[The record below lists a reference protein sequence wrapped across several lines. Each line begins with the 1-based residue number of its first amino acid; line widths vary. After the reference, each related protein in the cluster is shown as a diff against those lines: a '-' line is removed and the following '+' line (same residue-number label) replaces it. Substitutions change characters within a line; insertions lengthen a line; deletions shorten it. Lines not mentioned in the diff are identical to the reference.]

1 MSQTDEQRWQRRKAE
16 RPGEIIEAALEC
28 FVAKGFMATR
38 LDEVAKRAG
47 VSKGTL
53 YLYFENKEALF
64 KAVVETLV
72 MPEIERTEQQI
83 EVFDGSASE
92 LISHLVTQ
100 WWQTVGESRLCGLPK
115 LIISEAGN
123 FPDLA
128 RFYVENVIGRVRRVI
143 ADLIQRGIDA
153 GEFRSCDPFYAA
165 RLLLAPMVFAAI
177 YQQSLLPY
185 DKEPFEVPEYLDNHI
200 DIFLHGLVASNE
212 NKGVKSP

>member
-1 MSQTDEQRWQRRKAE
+1 MTQVEEQRWQRRKAE
-16 RPGEIIEAALEC
+16 RPGEIIDAALEL

-38 LDEVAKRAG
+38 LDEVAQRAG

-72 MPEIERTEQQI
+72 LPEIERTEQYIQA
-83 EVFDGSASE
+83 FDGSAAE
-92 LISHLVTQ
+92 LIAQLVKQ
-100 WWQTVGESRLCGLPK
+100 WWESVGESQLCGLPK

-128 RFYVENVIGRVRRVI
+128 SFYVEQVIGRIRRVI
-143 ADLIQRGIDA
+143 AELIKRGITT
-153 GEFRSCDPFYAA
+153 GEFKPCDPAYAA

-177 YQQSLLPY
+177 YQHSLLPY
-185 DKEPFEVPEYLDNHI
+185 DNEPFEVPAYLDNHL
-200 DIFLHGLVASNE
+200 DIFLHGLVTSVE
-212 NKGVKSP
+212 ESGVSAT